1 MALLPSSFAAADEV
15 SDGQGVVRVVFGSMP
30 PKFTSD
36 DAEQDTC
43 DAQPKYQMF
52 QTSTPLEFDAQ
63 AVLRAQAVKSQ
74 CGNDEEH
81 EKNWIPFADGD
92 TLRYVRMVRNHM
104 LPTLTLT
111 PIPTPT
117 LTLTE
122 PEPERE
128 PEPEPEPEPG
138 ERPHCRCPG
147 RAGAVPAR
155 GG

>member
-1 MALLPSSFAAADEV
+1 M
-15 SDGQGVVRVVFGSMP
+15 VFGSMP
-30 PKFTSD
+30 HKFTSD

-52 QTSTPLEFDAQ
+52 QTSTPLEFGAQ

-92 TLRYVRMVRNHM
+92 TLRYVQMVRDHM

-111 PIPTPT
+111 LTPTPT

-122 PEPERE
+122 PEPEPERE
-128 PEPEPEPEPG
+128 PEPEP
-138 ERPHCRCPG
+138 
-147 RAGAVPAR
+147 
-155 GG
+155 